1 MAGKPDKEGGTGDGT
16 IYNIEQQNNNDMRDT
31 ERFCTSS
38 LVVDKN
44 ILDFESIEEELERI
58 AKMKQQQRELLKSKK
73 IKKMSNENVDQRLD
87 DFIDGLF
94 SAFFKWESH
103 MSDKAAKLIDKIDTN
118 IDINIDRLGNRISQ
132 IPGIFHEKRVTFQGW
147 AKGHKRQ
154 LISIL
159 GACAFT
165 TAIAA
170 IIIGNLTAYEYMYN
184 GKVLGTVKDR
194 QDVFM
199 TIDVIGDKL
208 TYAYGAEVKIDKGEN
223 ISFNKI
229 IGWNLKID
237 DKDDVLNT
245 LTYLRDMNANAYAIV
260 ADGKQVAVLDSKKRA
275 EEILET
281 IKDKYTIKDDSVEY
295 KSVDFLENVKVKE
308 INTKIKNIQQSDEVL
323 DYMLTGAVEKKVHIV
338 QEGDTFNQIAKDYG
352 LKPNELQVSNPG
364 VKTEDLHIGQEL
376 SLTRV
381 CPVLTVQ
388 TKELVTYKA
397 KMDYEI
403 AYEETS
409 TLFKGEQTVKIAGE
423 SGERQVK
430 AEVIRC
436 NGIEV
441 SRNEISSEI
450 IKEPKTQVVIK
461 GTKNVPALVGTGN
474 FIYPTRGTLSSR
486 FGTRWGRMHYGID
499 LAAPVGTKIRASDG
513 GTVIFAGRQG
523 SYGNVIKINH
533 GGNRVTVYAHC
544 SKLLVSKGNKVYQG
558 QHIANVG
565 NTGRSTGSHLHFEV
579 RINGVAK
586 NPLKYLK

>member
-16 IYNIEQQNNNDMRDT
+16 IYNIEQQNNDYMRDT
-31 ERFCTSS
+31 EKFCTSS

-73 IKKMSNENVDQRLD
+73 VSNENIDQRLD

-103 MSDKAAKLIDKIDTN
+103 MSDKAAELIDKIDTN

-165 TAIAA
+165 TAAAA

-208 TYAYGAEVKIDKGEN
+208 TYAYGAEVKIDKDEN

-245 LTYLRDMNANAYAIV
+245 LTYLRDMNANAYAIM

-281 IKDKYTIKDDSVEY
+281 IKDKYTVKDDSVEY
-295 KSVDFLENVKVKE
+295 KSVDFQENVEVNE
-308 INTKIKNIQQSDEVL
+308 INTKIKNIQQSEEVL

-338 QEGDTFNQIAKDYG
+338 QDGDTFNQIAKDYG
-352 LKPNELQVSNPG
+352 FKPNELQVSNPD

-388 TKELVTYKA
+388 TKEIVTYTA

-403 AYEETS
+403 TYEETS

-423 SGERQVK
+423 PGERQVK
-430 AEVIRC
+430 AEVVRF

-441 SRNEISSEI
+441 GRDEISSEV

-461 GTKNVPALVGTGN
+461 GTKNMPALVGTGS
-474 FIYPTRGTLSSR
+474 FIYPTRGNLSSR

-523 SYGNVIKINH
+523 SYGNVVRIDH

-544 SKLLVSKGNKVYQG
+544 SKLLVSKGDKVYQG

-579 RINGVAK
+579 RINGAAK

>member
-1 MAGKPDKEGGTGDGT
+1 MAGKPDKECGTGDGT
-16 IYNIEQQNNNDMRDT
+16 VDNIKQQNNEDMRDT
-31 ERFCTSS
+31 EKFCTSS
-38 LVVDKN
+38 LVVEKN

-58 AKMKQQQRELLKSKK
+58 SQMKQKQRELLKSKEV
-73 IKKMSNENVDQRLD
+73 KKENVDQRLD

-94 SAFFKWESH
+94 AAFFKWESH
-103 MSDKAAKLIDKIDTN
+103 MSDKAAGLINKVDV
-118 IDINIDRLGNRISQ
+118 NIDRLSNRILQ
-132 IPGIFHEKRVTFQGW
+132 IPEICHEKRVTFQRW

-159 GACAFT
+159 CACAFT
-165 TAIAA
+165 TAVAA

-208 TYAYGAEVKIDKGEN
+208 TYAYGAEVKIDKDEN

-245 LTYLRDMNANAYAIV
+245 LTYLRDMNANAYAIM

-281 IKDKYTIKDDSVEY
+281 IKDKYTVKDDSVEY
-295 KSVDFLENVKVKE
+295 KSVDFLENVEVKE
-308 INTKIKNIQQSDEVL
+308 INTKIKNIRQGDEVL

-338 QEGDTFNQIAKDYG
+338 QDGDTFNQIAKDYG
-352 LKPNELQVSNPG
+352 LKPNELQVSNQD

-403 AYEETS
+403 TYEETS
-409 TLFKGEQTVKIAGE
+409 TLFKGEQTVKIAGAP
-423 SGERQVK
+423 GERQVK
-430 AEVIRC
+430 AEVVRC

-441 SRNEISSEI
+441 SRNEISSEV

-461 GTKNVPALVGTGN
+461 GTKNVPALVGTGSFN
-474 FIYPTRGTLSSR
+474 YPTRGSLSSR

-513 GTVIFAGRQG
+513 GTVIFAGRQS
-523 SYGNVIKINH
+523 SYGNVIKIDH

-544 SKLLVSKGNKVYQG
+544 SKLLVSKGSKVYQG

-565 NTGRSTGSHLHFEV
+565 NTGRSTGPHLHFEV